1 MRHSALARSL
11 AIKFD
16 DLLGYGKPHYEDKWW
31 LDLEEVDGIIDVPRY
46 SVKDQKDF
54 KQDIDY

>member
-1 MRHSALARSL
+1 MSNFYTENR
-11 AIKFD
+11 KF
-16 DLLGYGKPHYEDKWW
+16 YCRWF
-31 LDLEEVDGIIDVPRY
+31 DLEEVDGIIDVPRY